1 MKKDIYKNI
10 NELLGSEENGSYDDI
25 INLKRPSYSE
35 HPKMSLHDRAAQ
47 FAPFA
52 ALTGYEDAISEEGRL
67 TKMKKEISDE
77 ERRKI
82 NAELQKLLTLV
93 KEYKYGVK
101 CFKSQSVN
109 IERPTVR
116 VEYFVPDEK
125 KSGGSYVKD
134 ELRIREVD
142 LNNKTIIT
150 EDDKF
155 IRIEDII
162 GIAVIENLQM

>member
-25 INLKRPSYSE
+25 VNLKRPSSSE

-82 NAELQKLLTLV
+82 NAELQKLLILV

-109 IERPTVR
+109 IERPIAA
-116 VEYFVPDEK
+116 VEYFVSDEK

-134 ELRIREVD
+134 EFRIREVD

-150 EDDKF
+150 EDYKIIKID
-155 IRIEDII
+155 DIASI
-162 GIAVIENLQM
+162 VVVERL

>member
-10 NELLGSEENGSYDDI
+10 NELLGSEENGNYDDF
-25 INLKRPSYSE
+25 INLKRPSSSE

-52 ALTGYEDAISEEGRL
+52 ALTGYEEAISEEGRL

-82 NAELQKLLTLV
+82 NAELQKLLILV

-101 CFKSQSVN
+101 SFKSQSVN
-109 IERPTVR
+109 IERPIAA

-134 ELRIREVD
+134 EFRIREVD
-142 LNNKTIIT
+142 LNNKKIIT
-150 EDDKF
+150 EDYKIIKID
-155 IRIEDII
+155 DIASI
-162 GIAVIENLQM
+162 VVVERL

>member
-10 NELLGSEENGSYDDI
+10 NELLSSEENGNYDDI
-25 INLKRPSYSE
+25 INLKRPSSSE

-67 TKMKKEISDE
+67 TKMKKPISDE
-77 ERRKI
+77 ERQKI
-82 NAELQKLLTLV
+82 NAELQKLLILV

-109 IERPTVR
+109 IERPIAT

-125 KSGGSYVKD
+125 KSGGSYVKN
-134 ELRIREVD
+134 EFRIREVD
-142 LNNKTIIT
+142 LSNKTIIT
-150 EDDKF
+150 EDYKV
-155 IRIEDII
+155 IRIDDIVS
-162 GIAVIENLQM
+162 IAVVESI

>member
-10 NELLGSEENGSYDDI
+10 NELLDNEESGNYDDI
-25 INLKRPSYSE
+25 INLQRPSSGRY
-35 HPKMSLHDRAAQ
+35 PQMSSHDRAAQ

-67 TKMKKEISDE
+67 TKMKKPISDE

-82 NAELQKLLTLV
+82 NSELQKLLILV

-109 IERPTVR
+109 IERPIAA
-116 VEYFVPDEK
+116 VEYFVSDEK

-134 ELRIREVD
+134 EFRIREVD

-150 EDDKF
+150 EDYKV
-155 IRIEDII
+155 IRIDDIVSI
-162 GIAVIENLQM
+162 VVVESI

>member
-10 NELLGSEENGSYDDI
+10 NELLSSEENGNYDDI
-25 INLKRPSYSE
+25 INSKRPSSRE
-35 HPKMSLHDRAAQ
+35 HPRMSLHDRAAQ

-67 TKMKKEISDE
+67 TKMKKAISDE

-82 NAELQKLLTLV
+82 NAELQKLLILV

-109 IERPTVR
+109 IERPIAA

-125 KSGGSYVKD
+125 KSGGSYVKN
-134 ELRIREVD
+134 EFRIREVD
-142 LNNKTIIT
+142 LNNKKIIT
-150 EDDKF
+150 EDDKV
-155 IRIEDII
+155 IMIEDII
-162 GIAVIENLQM
+162 GIAVIESI

>member
-10 NELLGSEENGSYDDI
+10 NELLSSEENGNYDDI
-25 INLKRPSYSE
+25 INLKRPSSSE

-52 ALTGYEDAISEEGRL
+52 VLTGYEDAISEEGRL
-67 TKMKKEISDE
+67 TKMKKAISDE

-101 CFKSQSVN
+101 SFKSQSVN
-109 IERPTVR
+109 IERPIAA

-125 KSGGSYVKD
+125 NSGGSYVKN
-134 ELRIREVD
+134 EFRIREVD
-142 LNNKTIIT
+142 LNNKKIIT
-150 EDDKF
+150 EDDKV
-155 IRIEDII
+155 IMIEDII
-162 GIAVIENLQM
+162 GIAVIESI

>member
-10 NELLGSEENGSYDDI
+10 NELLGSEENGNYDDI
-25 INLKRPSYSE
+25 INLKRPSSSE

-82 NAELQKLLTLV
+82 NAELQKLLILV

-101 CFKSQSVN
+101 SFKSQFVN
-109 IERPTVR
+109 IERPIAS

-134 ELRIREVD
+134 EFRIREVD
-142 LNNKTIIT
+142 LNNKKIIT
-150 EDDKF
+150 EDYKIIKID
-155 IRIEDII
+155 DIASI
-162 GIAVIENLQM
+162 VVVERL

>member
-10 NELLGSEENGSYDDI
+10 NELLSSEENGNYDDI
-25 INLKRPSYSE
+25 INSKRPSSRE

-67 TKMKKEISDE
+67 TKMKKPISDE

-82 NAELQKLLTLV
+82 NAELQRLLILV

-101 CFKSQSVN
+101 SFKSQSVN
-109 IERPTVR
+109 IERPIAEI
-116 VEYFVPDEK
+116 EYFVPDEK
-125 KSGGSYVKD
+125 KSGGSYVKN
-134 ELRIREVD
+134 EFRIREVD
-142 LNNKTIIT
+142 LNNKKIIT
-150 EDDKF
+150 EDDK
-155 IRIEDII
+155 IIMIEDII
-162 GIAVIENLQM
+162 GIAVIESI

>member
-10 NELLGSEENGSYDDI
+10 NELLSSEENGNYDDI
-25 INLKRPSYSE
+25 INSKRPSSRE
-35 HPKMSLHDRAAQ
+35 HPRMSLHDRAAQ

-67 TKMKKEISDE
+67 TKMKKSISDE

-82 NAELQKLLTLV
+82 NAELQKLLILV

-101 CFKSQSVN
+101 SFKSQSVN
-109 IERPTVR
+109 IERPIAA

-134 ELRIREVD
+134 EFRIREVD

-155 IRIEDII
+155 IMIEDII
-162 GIAVIENLQM
+162 GIVVVENL